1 MELIQQLNTRKSE
14 LIANQE
20 KVLRNSLE
28 TKVKLTDAQESDYA
42 AATAEIESI
51 DKTVARMNA
60 LEKGKREVAAPTSD
74 VFVPQPAKNTSAKKT
89 FSAEYHKAFW
99 SSIKDRNFTNA
110 ALNEGTTTEGGFTVP
125 VVVLDQIVPLAP
137 LESAMR
143 KLALVLVTES
153 DIKIPQQASRTV
165 AAQKAESGD
174 TFYSFGGTNPSFGQV
189 TLASFMNGVNVPV
202 SLELA
207 SDVSALAPF
216 VTMDMSRGISNWEEF
231 KFINGSGTGEPEG
244 VLDNGNA
251 TISEDL
257 STAGV
262 DAVLDL
268 TGQINP
274 YYYAG
279 ASFLMN
285 RLTGIQIAKAQLALN
300 QFQTFWTREGTQDY
314 LLGYPVEYSYQMPA
328 YSASPSTEGAILFG
342 NFKSAVVIGD
352 RHTSAITARVLTEVN
367 ALQGIVQF
375 LGFRRSD
382 QRIRLK
388 EAYAQLDITG

>member
-1 MELIQQLNTRKSE
+1 
-14 LIANQE
+14 
-20 KVLRNSLE
+20 
-28 TKVKLTDAQESDYA
+28 
-42 AATAEIESI
+42 
-51 DKTVARMNA
+51 
-60 LEKGKREVAAPTSD
+60 
-74 VFVPQPAKNTSAKKT
+74 
-89 FSAEYHKAFW
+89 
-99 SSIKDRNFTNA
+99 
-110 ALNEGTTTEGGFTVP
+110 
-125 VVVLDQIVPLAP
+125 
-137 LESAMR
+137 
-143 KLALVLVTES
+143 
-153 DIKIPQQASRTV
+153 
-165 AAQKAESGD
+165 
-174 TFYSFGGTNPSFGQV
+174 
-189 TLASFMNGVNVPV
+189 
-202 SLELA
+202 
-207 SDVSALAPF
+207 
-216 VTMDMSRGISNWEEF
+216 
-231 KFINGSGTGEPEG
+231 
-244 VLDNGNA
+244 
-251 TISEDL
+251 
-257 STAGV
+257 V